1 MQRSPSFNQLNRFSY
16 SSFLAPIFLL
26 PALLQARL
34 DPAIRFRIS
43 PLFLPPLEAYHDNL
57 SLEQTER
64 DPTVD
69 IRSDFAE
76 LHKAIDF
83 WVVDGNLM
91 LVERAVLSEEGGE
104 INTFLEHSYLNIQ
117 K

>member
-16 SSFLAPIFLL
+16 SSFFASIFLL

-34 DPAIRFRIS
+34 DPAIRFRIPS
-43 PLFLPPLEAYHDNL
+43 LFLLPLEADHDNL
-57 SLEQTER
+57 RLEQIDR

-69 IRSDFAE
+69 IRSNFAE

-83 WVVDGNLM
+83 GVVDGNLM